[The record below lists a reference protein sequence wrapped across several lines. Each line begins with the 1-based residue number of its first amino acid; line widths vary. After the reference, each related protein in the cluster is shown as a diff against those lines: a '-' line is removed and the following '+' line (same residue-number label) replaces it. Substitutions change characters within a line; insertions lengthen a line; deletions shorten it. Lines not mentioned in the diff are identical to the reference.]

1 MDPRRPRPGELV
13 AGAGGA
19 LLLISTFLPWF
30 GLDSAVRLPGRAA
43 VTVRGDGVSAWH
55 AFAFV
60 DIVLLLAALAAL
72 ALLALRPLGT
82 SPART
87 PLPLVVIGAGL
98 VCALLIVYRLL
109 DPPGLAT
116 AADTA
121 ATETGRRIGPFFALL
136 ATAGMTWG
144 AWRAIEDG
152 AIEDK
157 PFEVAEAP
165 IAEPEPEPEPGP
177 EPVAAPVPSPSGPS
191 GPPIRSAGVAA
202 FDDVIA
208 RLEPLLTEL
217 WDAPAAPRG
226 EQGSIPTAP
235 GVYLFT
241 RHDEPVHVGQAL
253 DLRRRLAEQC
263 RPSSSH
269 TKATLAFDI
278 ARRAA
283 SREGID
289 VDGPPARLATSDP
302 FVPYFARAKEAV
314 ASLPVRFLEVESSE
328 LRAVFE
334 VYAGLALGT
343 REHPDSSH

>member
-165 IAEPEPEPEPGP
+165 TAEPQSRSRSRG
-177 EPVAAPVPSPSGPS
+177 PSPSPS
-191 GPPIRSAGVAA
+191 QS
-202 FDDVIA
+202 
-208 RLEPLLTEL
+208 
-217 WDAPAAPRG
+217 
-226 EQGSIPTAP
+226 
-235 GVYLFT
+235 
-241 RHDEPVHVGQAL
+241 
-253 DLRRRLAEQC
+253 RRRHPC
-263 RPSSSH
+263 R
-269 TKATLAFDI
+269 L
-278 ARRAA
+278 RVGR
-283 SREGID
+283 
-289 VDGPPARLATSDP
+289 PAHRYDRPAWPRSTM
-302 FVPYFARAKEAV
+302 
-314 ASLPVRFLEVESSE
+314 
-328 LRAVFE
+328 
-334 VYAGLALGT
+334 
-343 REHPDSSH
+343 

>member
-30 GLDSAVRLPGRAA
+30 GLDSAVRLPGREA

-72 ALLALRPLGT
+72 ALLALRPRDEPG
-82 SPART
+82 PDAAA
-87 PLPLVVIGAGL
+87 LVVIGAGL

-165 IAEPEPEPEPGP
+165 IA
-177 EPVAAPVPSPSGPS
+177 
-191 GPPIRSAGVAA
+191 
-202 FDDVIA
+202 
-208 RLEPLLTEL
+208 
-217 WDAPAAPRG
+217 
-226 EQGSIPTAP
+226 
-235 GVYLFT
+235 
-241 RHDEPVHVGQAL
+241 
-253 DLRRRLAEQC
+253 
-263 RPSSSH
+263 
-269 TKATLAFDI
+269 
-278 ARRAA
+278 
-283 SREGID
+283 
-289 VDGPPARLATSDP
+289 
-302 FVPYFARAKEAV
+302 
-314 ASLPVRFLEVESSE
+314 
-328 LRAVFE
+328 
-334 VYAGLALGT
+334 
-343 REHPDSSH
+343 